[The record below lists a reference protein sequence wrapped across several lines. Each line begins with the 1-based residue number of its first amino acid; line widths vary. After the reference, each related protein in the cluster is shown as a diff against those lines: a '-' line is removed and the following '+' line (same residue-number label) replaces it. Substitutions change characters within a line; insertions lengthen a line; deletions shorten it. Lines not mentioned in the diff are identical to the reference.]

1 MPVVQFSEGGKVM
14 ALPSPVRSITPRPS
28 IRISNNQLTFCPEL
42 AAKIGVEG
50 AIFLSQL
57 EYWIQRSGKE
67 RDGKMWVYNTL
78 NDWLEQFPFWKKSA
92 LHRVITDLETK
103 GMIISTSAFNVS
115 KIDRTKWYAINYDHE
130 VFAPVE
136 EATRQSEKPPVRPI
150 SHIREMHHR
159 FPGNASSISGKSD
172 TPIPET
178 TTETTTEGEEPQAE
192 TGHNDVPTS
201 SADKPFDLVAAM
213 CEAQGQTA
221 SVIPARE
228 RGKQCKVAERMIADG
243 YTATDVFT
251 IVRWLKATW
260 SPDGIDMFLVEKQAG
275 KWRLAGQP
283 SGRQA
288 NPDKPERV
296 PFFWEKL

>member
-1 MPVVQFSEGGKVM
+1 MIRDEDPAPYDAAPERFEAGFVMIPAVFRTITGPVDAGDGKKPLAKGVVVAVYQAIAAYADHRAVAYPSHKTIADDTGWSEDHVARAVKALANLGIIRIEQRETNGFKRSNQYILVHHLPGTKHTAPNGIVPIRTPEPANVQI
-14 ALPSPVRSITPRPS
+14 PSPTGAYPLTAGLVPVDSGLGTRSQR
-28 IRISNNQLTFCPEL
+28 
-42 AAKIGVEG
+42 VE
-50 AIFLSQL
+50 Q
-57 EYWIQRSGKE
+57 E
-67 RDGKMWVYNTL
+67 
-78 NDWLEQFPFWKKSA
+78 
-92 LHRVITDLETK
+92 
-103 GMIISTSAFNVS
+103 
-115 KIDRTKWYAINYDHE
+115 
-130 VFAPVE
+130 PVE
-136 EATRQSEKPPVRPI
+136 L
-150 SHIREMHHR
+150 
-159 FPGNASSISGKSD
+159 
-172 TPIPET
+172 
-178 TTETTTEGEEPQAE
+178 EPKEQ
-192 TGHNDVPTS
+192 DVPTS

-296 PFFWEKL
+296 PFFWERL